1 MLVDADH
8 FKAINDQHGHH
19 KGDEV
24 LISLA
29 RALESGIRDSDTVF
43 RWGGEEFVILLPLTN
58 LQGALYVAETLRE
71 IVQQLSQQNLPQL
84 TVSIGVAQHQAD
96 EDSDSLFK
104 RMDEALYRAK
114 TSGRNRVLA
123 G

>member
-1 MLVDADH
+1 M
-8 FKAINDQHGHH
+8 
-19 KGDEV
+19 

-29 RALESGIRDSDTVF
+29 RALESGIRESDTVF

-58 LQGALYVAETLRE
+58 LQGALRVAEALRE
-71 IVQQLSQQNLPQL
+71 RVQRLSQPHLPQL

-96 EDSDSLFK
+96 EDSASLFK

-114 TSGRNRVLA
+114 TSGRNKVLA